1 MKNYAHLA
9 LISAAIFTPISASA
23 AQPERYRASGHYEW
37 RIVPRGGSY
46 IGAPSRKHW
55 VADKAQTAAKNCNMM
70 KMSSAGA
77 AACMKAMG
85 SMAAGS
91 GSMMKMGSAE
101 AASCVKAMGN
111 VADPSSSP
119 VG

>member
-1 MKNYAHLA
+1 MKSYAYFA
-9 LISAAIFTPISASA
+9 LISAAIFTPISALA
-23 AQPERYRASGHYEW
+23 AQPECYRASGHFEW
-37 RIVPRGGSY
+37 RLIPRGGSY
-46 IGAPSRKHW
+46 IGAHRRKHW

-70 KMSSAGA
+70 KMSGAGA
-77 AACMKAMG
+77 ASCIKAMG
-85 SMAAGS
+85 SMPAAS

-111 VADPSSSP
+111 TAAPSSSP

>member
-1 MKNYAHLA
+1 MKSFTYFA

-23 AQPERYRASGHYEW
+23 AQPECYRALGHYEW

-111 VADPSSSP
+111 MAAPSSSP